1 MNAVVRVAVDI
12 SAAAAD
18 VVAAETVRGHHA
30 KLVTAG
36 ICAFNCFAQLEN
48 KTVLA
53 DGLFDKPVR
62 NHTWTS

>member
-12 SAAAAD
+12 AAAAAD

-48 KTVLA
+48 KMILA
-53 DGLFDKPVR
+53 DSCFDKQMR
-62 NHTWTS
+62 GHTWPS